1 MPNNTPG
8 NKARVLLS
16 AIEKRRQ
23 LAVISEFEK
32 IQVRLASEL
41 IDLFERIEKE
51 RQIDGNASPG
61 LLMQKARAEALFEQV
76 TKEIADASARISGI
90 TTVAQNEAVLVARRQ
105 ASEYARLSADFAF
118 FDAPATRELIG
129 IAGNGRPLALHF
141 ATLSEPVREAMF
153 EALFAGIATGRS
165 NAAIA
170 REIRDAING
179 TTAQAM
185 TIVRTETN
193 RAYREASR
201 KFYQENESAGG
212 DADPG
217 VIGWR
222 WVAALDLNTC
232 PICWALHGSVFK
244 LKTKMSTHPNCR
256 CTMVPVFADDARAV
270 TGPEIFA
277 GLNDAQR
284 RAIIGP
290 RRLEL
295 YLQGAELKD
304 FVETVKTPFGIGRRV
319 KPLIRTTFRVNP
331 RLPKPATTPRI
342 PADRLPPARPTPDPA
357 SSALAKFEPAKLRES
372 LVKETA
378 AKYQGFQADRDRLQ
392 NEMKAIGVEL
402 NKALEKTESM
412 RPKDGEDGTAFFQAR
427 RKLYSE
433 SQAEQSRVYEKIVL
447 VKNAEAAQIAADRLR
462 FTVPN
467 PVDLEVIPVSRLTAD
482 EKRIVNETFA
492 EYNLLVDRNA
502 WKSDETQVEVKKTKA
517 RAYYTDVPISRI
529 HINPVESQRRT
540 IVHEISHGF
549 EKMNPEVLK
558 AANQFLNYRTPGE
571 SPIRLSRLLPG
582 KGYRSDE
589 NARPDKFAN
598 PYAGKVY
605 GPVGN
610 QDYTELISMGVE
622 ALYSDPYKF
631 ALEDPEY
638 FDFILTVLRGEKWQF
653 SK

>member
-8 NKARVLLS
+8 DKARVLLS

-23 LAVISEFEK
+23 LAVLSEFEK

-41 IDLFERIEKE
+41 LDLFERIEKE

-61 LLMQKARAEALFEQV
+61 LLMQKARTEALFEQV

-118 FDAPATRELIG
+118 FDGPATRELIG

-153 EALFAGIATGRS
+153 DALFFGIATGRS
-165 NAAIA
+165 NGAIA
-170 REIRDAING
+170 QEIRDAING

-193 RAYREASR
+193 RAYREATR
-201 KFYQENESAGG
+201 KFYQENESAD

-244 LKTKMSTHPNCR
+244 LKSKMSTHPNCR
-256 CTMVPVFADDARAV
+256 CTMVPVFAGDPRAV
-270 TGPEIFA
+270 TGPELFA
-277 GLNDAQR
+277 ALNDSQR

-304 FVETVKTPFGIGRRV
+304 FIETVKTPFGIGRRV
-319 KPLIRTTFRVNP
+319 KPIIRTTFQVSP
-331 RLPKPATTPRI
+331 RLPKPATTARI

-357 SSALAKFEPAKLRES
+357 LSAVAKFEPAKLREAM
-372 LVKETA
+372 VKESAPKYAAFETERERLREEIKQIGLRTA
-378 AKYQGFQADRDRLQ
+378 KLIEA
-392 NEMKAIGVEL
+392 
-402 NKALEKTESM
+402 TEPM
-412 RPKDGEDGTAFFQAR
+412 RPKDGEDGTAFFEAR
-427 RKLYSE
+427 RVIMSE
-433 SQAEQSRVYEKIVL
+433 KYAQQGEIIKQLDVIGAAEKRLIV
-447 VKNAEAAQIAADRLR
+447 EDRNR

-467 PVDLEVIPVSRLTAD
+467 PVELRAVAVSRLTRE
-482 EKRIVNETFA
+482 EKAVVDSTFA
-492 EYNLLVDRNA
+492 EYQLLVDRAA
-502 WKSDETQVEVKKTKA
+502 WKSSETLVKVKKTKA
-517 RAYYTDVPISRI
+517 RAYYTDRPISQI

-540 IVHEISHGF
+540 IVHEISHGL
-549 EKMNPEVLK
+549 EKMNSDILA
-558 AANQFLNYRTPGE
+558 AANEFLDYRTPGE
-571 SPIRLSRLLPG
+571 VPIKLNKLLPRR
-582 KGYRSDE
+582 GYRNDE
-589 NARPDKFAN
+589 KARPDKFAN

-605 GPVGN
+605 GTVGK
-610 QDYTELISMGVE
+610 QDYTEVISMAVE
-622 ALYSDPYKF
+622 ALYADPYKF

-638 FDFILTVLRGEKWQF
+638 FDFILTVLRGRKWRI